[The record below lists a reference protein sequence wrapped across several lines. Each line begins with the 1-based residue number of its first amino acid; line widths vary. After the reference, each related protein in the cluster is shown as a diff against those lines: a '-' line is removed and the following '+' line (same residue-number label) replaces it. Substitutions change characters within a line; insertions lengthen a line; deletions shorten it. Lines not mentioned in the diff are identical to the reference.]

1 VRLGLRRRIVL
12 VAVGSFAVGL
22 ALLLIAFNVVLE
34 RRLSS
39 EAESVLSSRVAAQ
52 RANLHV
58 VNGRVRVREGPGD
71 AALDGASWVF
81 QGGRLVEPRMLP
93 APLRPVA
100 LRLVAQGARAEANVG
115 DTRLLVQPGAAGHGS
130 SATVVAAISL
140 APYENTQ
147 RVALIGSAAVGVI
160 LLALVGLITSR
171 SVAGALRPV
180 RRMADQAAAWSQH
193 DLHRRFDVGP
203 PRDELAT
210 LAARLNG
217 LLERIDTSFQHEK
230 RFSAEVAHELRTPL
244 ARQRGEIE
252 LTLRGDADEKEIRAA
267 LPMLLREVDRM
278 TVIID
283 TLVAAAQ
290 AELIPDQGNA
300 SASAVVSLASD
311 ALARSASE
319 SGIVL
324 HGPRQTL
331 PVQVGV
337 DLNYAVQTLL
347 PVVDNAV
354 RHARTRVGIA
364 WAQRDG
370 QAVFTITDDGPGVSA
385 QDRETV
391 FEPGVRGSGATRS
404 RGAGLGLPLARRLA
418 RAVGGDV
425 VAPPSSNGGHFE
437 VTLPRTRDAS

>member
-12 VAVGSFAVGL
+12 VALGSFAVGL
-22 ALLLIAFNVVLE
+22 ALLLVAFNVVLA

-52 RANLHV
+52 RANLHAV
-58 VNGRVRVREGPGD
+58 KGHVRVREGPGD
-71 AALDGASWVF
+71 AALDGAVWVF
-81 QGGRLVEPRMLP
+81 QDGRLVEPGRMP
-93 APLRPVA
+93 APLRPA
-100 LRLVAQGARAEANVG
+100 AQQLVAQGTRAETNVG
-115 DTRLLVQPGAAGHGS
+115 DTRLLVQPGSAGHGS

-180 RRMADQAAAWSQH
+180 RRMTDQAAAWSQH
-193 DLHRRFDVGP
+193 DLHRRFELGP
-203 PRDELAT
+203 PHDELST
-210 LAARLNG
+210 LAARLDG
-217 LLERIDTSFQHEK
+217 LLERIDASFQHEK

-244 ARQRGEIE
+244 ARQRAEIE
-252 LTLRGDADEKEIRAA
+252 LALQGDVDERELRAA
-267 LPMLLREVDRM
+267 LPMLLGEVDRM

-290 AELIPDQGNA
+290 AELIPDQGTS
-300 SASAVVSLASD
+300 SASEIVSLATD
-311 ALARSASE
+311 FLAGSAKG
-319 SGIVL
+319 SGVVL
-324 HGPRQTL
+324 QGPRQTF
-331 PVQVGV
+331 PVDVGV

-347 PVVDNAV
+347 PVVENAV
-354 RHARTRVGIA
+354 RHARTLVGIA

-370 QAVFTITDDGPGVSA
+370 EAVFTITDDGPGLSA
-385 QDRETV
+385 DDREAV
-391 FEPGVRGSGATRS
+391 FEPGVRGPGSSAS

-437 VTLPRTRDAS
+437 VLLPRVPEAG

>member
-1 VRLGLRRRIVL
+1 MRLGLRRRIVL

-22 ALLLIAFNVVLE
+22 ALLLIAFNVVLA

-39 EAESVLSSRVAAQ
+39 EAESVLASRVAAL
-52 RANLHV
+52 RSNLHV
-58 VNGRVRVREGPGD
+58 VNGRVRVREAPGD
-71 AALDGASWVF
+71 AALDWASWVF
-81 QGGRLVEPRMLP
+81 QDGHLVQPGKLPRS
-93 APLRPVA
+93 LRPVTQQ
-100 LRLVAQGARAEANVG
+100 LVARGIRAEANIG
-115 DTRLLVQPGAAGHGS
+115 DTRVLVQPGSAGHGS

-140 APYENTQ
+140 GPYENTQ
-147 RVALIGSAAVGVI
+147 RVALVGSAAVGVI

-180 RRMADQAAAWSQH
+180 RRMSEQATAWSQH
-193 DLHRRFDVGP
+193 DLHRRFDLGP
-203 PRDELAT
+203 PHDELTT
-210 LAARLNG
+210 LAARLDG

-244 ARQRGEIE
+244 ARQRAEIE
-252 LTLRGDADEKEIRAA
+252 LALRGDADESELRTA
-267 LPMLLREVDRM
+267 LPMLLREIDRM

-290 AELIPDQGNA
+290 AELIPDQGTA
-300 SASAVVSLASD
+300 SASQIVSRASD
-311 ALARSASE
+311 ALAGSA
-319 SGIVL
+319 GQAGVVL

-337 DLNYAVQTLL
+337 ELNYAVQTLL

-370 QAVFTITDDGPGVSA
+370 EAVFTITDDGPGVSA
-385 QDRETV
+385 EERETV
-391 FEPGVRGSGATRS
+391 FEPGVRGTGATAS

-418 RAVGGDV
+418 RAVGGEV
-425 VAPPSSNGGHFE
+425 VAPSSSTGGHFE
-437 VTLPRTRDAS
+437 VILPRTRDAS

>member
-22 ALLLIAFNVVLE
+22 ALLLVAFNVVLA

-39 EAESVLSSRVAAQ
+39 EAESVLASRVAAQ

-58 VNGRVRVREGPGD
+58 VNGRVLVREGPGD
-71 AALDGASWVF
+71 AALDGAAWVF
-81 QGGRLVEPRMLP
+81 QDGHLAESGSLP
-93 APLRPVA
+93 ARLRPVTQQ
-100 LRLVAQGARAEANVG
+100 LLAQGTRAEANVG
-115 DTRLLVQPGAAGHGS
+115 DTRLLVQPGSAGHGI

-140 APYENTQ
+140 GPYESTQ

-171 SVAGALRPV
+171 SVTGALRPV
-180 RRMADQAAAWSQH
+180 RRMTEQATAWSQH
-193 DLHRRFDVGP
+193 DLHRRFDLGP
-203 PRDELAT
+203 PHDELTT
-210 LAARLNG
+210 LAARLDG

-230 RFSAEVAHELRTPL
+230 RFAGEVAHELRTPL
-244 ARQRGEIE
+244 ARQRAEIE
-252 LTLRGDADEKEIRAA
+252 LALRGEGDEQEIRAT

-278 TVIID
+278 TVVID

-290 AELIPDQGNA
+290 AELIPDQGTT
-300 SASAVVSLASD
+300 SASQIVTLASD
-311 ALARSASE
+311 ALAGSARD
-319 SGIVL
+319 SGVVL

-337 DLNYAVQTLL
+337 ELNYAVQTLL
-347 PVVDNAV
+347 PVIDNAV

-370 QAVFTITDDGPGVSA
+370 EAVFTITDDGPGVSA
-385 QDRETV
+385 DEREAI
-391 FEPGVRGSGATRS
+391 FEPGVRARTSVAS

-425 VAPPSSNGGHFE
+425 AAPPSSNGGHFE
-437 VTLPRTRDAS
+437 VTLPRTGSPS